1 MVTIATKSMTWV
13 ALGGLVLV
21 AAPAVWA
28 EGGPVGDP
36 IETLEPGPEAEPTLA
51 PETTD
56 LTADLMQGAEVMPHP
71 GPVHERSDVVLG
83 LKVGGGFSQ
92 VTSEL
97 GSSFVVELEVGYLL
111 PMWQRALELFVSGQ
125 YTAPGLDGETSE
137 PDPHLPGDGL
147 MGYELTQEQVVVTLG
162 LLWRIPVEAS
172 WVRPTVSLGGR
183 LYLMRTT
190 VSGEAG
196 GEDFGTHEE
205 TSTRPGFYAA
215 LGADFFVG
223 PGAIVF
229 EAQFGYASVDQLVL
243 RDTNVGALN
252 LAVGYRLFL

>member
-1 MVTIATKSMTWV
+1 MVTNSRALTGAV
-13 ALGGLVLV
+13 VGLALGVS
-21 AAPAVWA
+21 APVWA
-28 EGGPVGDP
+28 ESGPVGDP
-36 IETLEPGPEAEPTLA
+36 IETLEPAPEAEPTPA
-51 PETTD
+51 PEPTPA
-56 LTADLMQGAEVMPHP
+56 LTNEAQVMPQP

-83 LKVGGGFSQ
+83 VKVGGGFSQ

-97 GSSFVVELEVGYLL
+97 GSSFVAELEVGYLL
-111 PMWQRALELFVSGQ
+111 PFWQRALELFVSGQ
-125 YTAPGLDGETSE
+125 YTAPGLEGRTSE
-137 PDPHLPGDGL
+137 ADPRLPGDGL

-162 LLWRIPVEAS
+162 LLWRIPIEAT
-172 WVRPTVSLGGR
+172 WLRPTISLGGR
-183 LYLMRTT
+183 MYLMRTT

-243 RDTNVGALN
+243 TDTNVGALN
-252 LAVGYRLFL
+252 LALGYRLFL